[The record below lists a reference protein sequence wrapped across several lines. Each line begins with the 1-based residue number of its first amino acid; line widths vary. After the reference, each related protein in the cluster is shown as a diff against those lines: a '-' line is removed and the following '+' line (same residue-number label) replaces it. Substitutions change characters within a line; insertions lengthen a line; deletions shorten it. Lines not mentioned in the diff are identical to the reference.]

1 MDFPKRAVVWITVKM
16 DGTVWVVPEEAFLA
30 KGGTLTW
37 IVESQQGDV
46 VRIEF
51 EEKKGKKGPL
61 KALENEE
68 RGKYGFSGPARKET
82 GEVDAGPYWRARYWK
97 YTLTLERGNKTVK
110 EIDPGIWIK

>member
-1 MDFPKRAVVWITVKM
+1 MDFPKRAVVLITV
-16 DGTVWVVPEEAFLA
+16 DTGGNVSVVPEEAFLA

-61 KALENEE
+61 KALEKEE
-68 RGKYGFSGPARKET
+68 RGKYVFPPARKET
-82 GEVDAGPYWRARYWK
+82 GKADDDPFWRARYWK